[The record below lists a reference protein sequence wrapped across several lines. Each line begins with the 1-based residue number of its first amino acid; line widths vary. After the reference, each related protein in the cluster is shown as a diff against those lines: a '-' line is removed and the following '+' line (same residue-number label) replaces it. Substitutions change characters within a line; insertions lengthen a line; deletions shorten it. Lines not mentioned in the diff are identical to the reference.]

1 MEADF
6 LELIAGDY
14 PKAAALATAQLAAT
28 MPGIVNAQRTLPMN
42 FLRTPRNIAA
52 LATLIFA
59 LSTVAE
65 AATAPRVA
73 APSGGF
79 FDAAPDAG
87 ASLPADRIYP
97 QGRIFP
103 FSGYSGK
110 PEREKANGFT
120 MHGPVYGTNQF
131 GTLEA
136 NEKAGL
142 PFPYTIGLDMK
153 FHSDKP
159 FVLTEA
165 EIKAAITKQVAEVAS
180 RTNICWWYLQP
191 EEIRCWRKNEIAYL
205 KAASEAVHAADPMKR
220 PVWMYDPNHRDAK
233 ALVQTGAYLDLIGK
247 GCYVNYAG
255 YQDRRV
261 WVSWGMEQEVE
272 TIRQLGGHRIP
283 LLVPELLQDPD
294 PALFGQIPAWVRHD
308 MYCGLIHGAKGVV
321 ICSLFKRAAVR
332 QSYDLWYEAYA
343 TAARQLTGERKLG
356 EVFLFGEPRQD
367 LTVKQ
372 LSGPPTVTLADKT
385 KTAEAKS
392 LSEREKAGMSPK
404 YPALSWRELARGT
417 SRYFFVCNSSP
428 ESVRV
433 AVSGFPPSSA
443 IEEADTGAVVE
454 ISNKLAFNFELP
466 AWGVRAL
473 KFSRR

>member
-1 MEADF
+1 MK
-6 LELIAGDY
+6 
-14 PKAAALATAQLAAT
+14 PH
-28 MPGIVNAQRTLPMN
+28 TLPH
-42 FLRTPRNIAA
+42 A
-52 LATLIFA
+52 LATLAAMLIA
-59 LSTVAE
+59 CCSQ
-65 AATAPRVA
+65 AATNP
-73 APSGGF
+73 GDF
-79 FDAAPDAG
+79 FRAAPDSG

-103 FSGYSGK
+103 FSGFSGK

-120 MHGPVYGTNQF
+120 MHGPVYGNKKLEA
-131 GTLEA
+131 LEA

-159 FVLTEA
+159 LVLTEA
-165 EIKAAITKQVAEVAS
+165 EIKAIITKQVAEVAS
-180 RTNICWWYLQP
+180 RTNICWWYLTP
-191 EEIRCWRKNEIAYL
+191 EEIRSWRKNEIAYM
-205 KAASEAVHAADPMKR
+205 KAASEAIHAADPMKR

-233 ALVQTGAYLDLIGK
+233 ALVQTGAHLDLVGK

-261 WVSWGMEQEVE
+261 WVRWGMEQETE
-272 TIRQLGGHRIP
+272 AICQLRGHRAP
-283 LLVPELLQDPD
+283 LLVPELCKDPD
-294 PALFGQIPAWVRHD
+294 PALFSQIPAWVRHD
-308 MYCGLIHGAKGVV
+308 VYCGLIHGAKGVV
-321 ICSLFKRAAVR
+321 IWSLFKRTGVR
-332 QSYDLWYEAYA
+332 QSYDIWYEAYA

-367 LTVKQ
+367 LKVKQ

-392 LSEREKAGMSPK
+392 LSERERAGMSLK
-404 YPALSWRELARGT
+404 YPAVSWRELARGT
-417 SRYFFVCNSSP
+417 SRYLFVCNSSP
-428 ESVRV
+428 ETVRV
-433 AVSGFPPSSA
+433 AASGFPPSSA
-443 IEEADTGAVVE
+443 IEEADTGAAVQNA
-454 ISNKLAFNFELP
+454 NKPALEFELP

>member
-1 MEADF
+1 MKPHVIPYV
-6 LELIAGDY
+6 L
-14 PKAAALATAQLAAT
+14 AALAAMLFAFGSQAAT
-28 MPGIVNAQRTLPMN
+28 NPGD
-42 FLRTPRNIAA
+42 
-52 LATLIFA
+52 
-59 LSTVAE
+59 
-65 AATAPRVA
+65 
-73 APSGGF
+73 F
-79 FDAAPDAG
+79 FRAAPDAG
-87 ASLPADRIYP
+87 ASFPANRIYP

-103 FSGYSGK
+103 FSGFSGK

-120 MHGPVYGTNQF
+120 MHGPVYSTNKL
-131 GTLEA
+131 GVLEV

-159 FVLTEA
+159 LSLTETK
-165 EIKAAITKQVAEVAS
+165 IKAAIAKQVAEVAS
-180 RTNICWWYLQP
+180 HTNICWWYLTP

-205 KAASEAVHAADPMKR
+205 KAASEAIHAADPMKR

-233 ALVQTGAYLDLIGK
+233 ALVETGAHLDLVGK

-261 WVSWGMEQEVE
+261 WVRWGMEQEIE
-272 TIRQLGGHRIP
+272 AIRHLHGHRTP
-283 LLVPELLQDPD
+283 LLVPELCKDPE

-308 MYCGLIHGAKGVV
+308 VYCGLIHGAKGIV
-321 ICSLFKRAAVR
+321 IWSLFKRPEVR

-343 TAARQLTGERKLG
+343 NAARQLTGERKLG
-356 EVFLFGEPRQD
+356 EVFLFGDLRHD

-372 LSGPPTVTLADKT
+372 LSGPTTVTLADKT
-385 KTAEAKS
+385 KTTEAKS
-392 LSEREKAGMSPK
+392 LSDREKAGMNLK
-404 YPALSWRELARGT
+404 YPALSWREFARGT
-417 SRYFFVCNSSP
+417 SRYLFVCNSSP

-433 AVSGFPPSSA
+433 AASGFPMASA
-443 IEEADTGAVVE
+443 VEEADTGAAVE
-454 ISNKLAFNFELP
+454 TANKLALEFELP

>member
-1 MEADF
+1 
-6 LELIAGDY
+6 
-14 PKAAALATAQLAAT
+14 
-28 MPGIVNAQRTLPMN
+28 MN
-42 FLRTPRNIAA
+42 FLCSPRNIAA

-59 LSTVAE
+59 SFAIAE

-73 APSGGF
+73 AASGGF

-120 MHGPVYGTNQF
+120 MHGPVYGNKKIEA
-131 GTLEA
+131 LEA

-159 FVLTEA
+159 LVLTEA
-165 EIKAAITKQVAEVAS
+165 EIKAAITKQVAEVAA

-191 EEIRCWRKNEIAYL
+191 EEIRYWRKNEIAYL
-205 KAASEAVHAADPMKR
+205 KAASEAVHATDPLKR

-233 ALVQTGAYLDLIGK
+233 ALVQTGAHLDLIGK

-255 YQDRRV
+255 YQGRRV
-261 WVSWGMEQEVE
+261 WVRWGMEQEVE
-272 TIRQLGGHRIP
+272 AIRQLGGHRVP
-283 LLVPELLQDPD
+283 LLVPELCKDPD

-308 MYCGLIHGAKGVV
+308 VYCGLIHGAKGIV
-321 ICSLFKRAAVR
+321 IWSLFKRAGVR
-332 QSYDLWYEAYA
+332 ESYDLWYGAYA

-356 EVFLFGEPRQD
+356 EVFLFGEPRCD

-372 LSGPPTVTLADKT
+372 LSGPATVTLADKT

-392 LSEREKAGMSPK
+392 LSDREKAGMSPK

-417 SRYFFVCNSSP
+417 SRYLFVCNSSS
-428 ESVRV
+428 ETVRV
-433 AVSGFPPSSA
+433 AVSGFPRVSA
-443 IEEADTGAVVE
+443 VEEADTGAVVE
-454 ISNKLAFNFELP
+454 TANKPALEFELS
-466 AWGVRAL
+466 AWGARAL